1 MQVSGIFFQ
10 GKHAG
15 RAAPGHVNPSIA
27 GLNVK
32 SVYLR
37 SYQSRLIRLDRFK
50 LYILSFFN
58 VFAPETPQFVYI
70 PSLFG
75 TWLQIAVK
83 GAAVRPPVLQVSF

>member
-10 GKHAG
+10 GKHAR

-27 GLNVK
+27 GLNMK

-37 SYQSRLIRLDRFK
+37 SYRSGLIRLDRIK
-50 LYILSFFN
+50 LYILFFY

-83 GAAVRPPVLQVSF
+83 AAAVRPPVLQVSF